1 MAFNF
6 FRLSTRDVVPQ
17 LIVDVSSGDVS
28 LQLLDED
35 NGEVLD
41 QSDGSEAERMS
52 HCFGLSPSW
61 FKGAHDKRKPRSNR
75 R

>member
-6 FRLSTRDVVPQ
+6 FRLSTRDVLPQ

-35 NGEVLD
+35 SGEVLD
-41 QSDGSEAERMS
+41 QSEGSEALRMS
-52 HCFGLSPSW
+52 GNFGLSPSW
-61 FKGAHDKRKPRSNR
+61 FKGGAGGRKPRRGR